1 MLIRLFRYLDKVM
14 AAVLTALLWYLQEF
28 EGDKN
33 FSCPDYLAKYKF
45 EIAYFGLL
53 VTLLTALITSLY
65 EELTKRR
72 AIDSWAKNFMSHI
85 IEQHLCGGDSKT
97 RITIFK
103 PQKGYKLILPY
114 IFCYPIKAFFMTDYK
129 INGQAFW
136 SNIPYKLFS
145 DYLAVYSRYCYS
157 SNKKSY
163 THFMVSSRTDRAYNG
178 IADKC
183 YREQVESSAYTPL
196 INHEDL
202 AKSYEKANSR
212 VKKYMADSYID
223 SKYYDALRSMNTI
236 SNNLYAVPIFYS
248 NQKIWGVMII
258 DSVSKKEIDFQE
270 FLEDYIAQ
278 YQNIF
283 SFTIQILN

>member
-14 AAVLTALLWYLQEF
+14 AAVLTALLWYLQKF

-45 EIAYFGLL
+45 EIAYFGLF

-72 AIDSWAKNFMSHI
+72 TIDSWAKNFMSHI

-136 SNIPYKLFS
+136 SNILKEVFKDKGQLY
-145 DYLAVYSRYCYS
+145 D
-157 SNKKSY
+157 
-163 THFMVSSRTDRAYNG
+163 TDLHG
-178 IADKC
+178 L
-183 YREQVESSAYTPL
+183 PL
-196 INHEDL
+196 IIAGNPKTLRFKRNVTDGL
-202 AKSYEKANSR
+202 GLVKS
-212 VKKYMADSYID
+212 V
-223 SKYYDALRSMNTI
+223 L
-236 SNNLYAVPIFYS
+236 
-248 NQKIWGVMII
+248 
-258 DSVSKKEIDFQE
+258 EIEQ
-270 FLEDYIAQ
+270 
-278 YQNIF
+278 
-283 SFTIQILN
+283 